1 MSARVVGD
9 DAIPG
14 REARED
20 VLPVF
25 RTEGRAVREH
35 DGRLAGNAATRVVI
49 RELRIA
55 LQRARTRQTLGHR
68 AKSRDRL
75 SPVMAARTRLDQLLV
90 QRSLAPSRERAQ
102 ALILAGAVRV
112 DGEVADRAAAPVSD
126 AAAIT
131 IDGGP
136 RFVSR
141 GGEKLDA
148 ALDELGIDVS
158 R

>member
-1 MSARVVGD
+1 
-9 DAIPG
+9 
-14 REARED
+14 
-20 VLPVF
+20 
-25 RTEGRAVREH
+25 
-35 DGRLAGNAATRVVI
+35 
-49 RELRIA
+49 IA
-55 LQRARTRQTLGHR
+55 FERARTRETLRHR

-126 AAAIT
+126 LVAIT
-131 IDGGP
+131 IAEGP

-148 ALDELGIDVS
+148 ALAELGIHVAGLVAP
-158 R
+158 